1 MELKNESEDNG
12 HSKTDF
18 ETWASLHRLSKQ
30 AILECLHN
38 CEKSFCWANV
48 SSDRDSK
55 ATLTPS
61 DCLVIAQDIHKSMF
75 RKSQVEMNEF
85 NRMLQITVTP
95 SEVRERSYSEVIA
108 THNRPTRF
116 RIVFKTFDEPA
127 DALNLVHE
135 YFHCVQFY
143 ESQCTEIPPMLRELA
158 AFIGELCFL
167 QYSASHIKS
176 KYAPLFI
183 AWRNSN
189 RIYVLKYAARLALA
203 ATSRARY
210 SYEWN
215 YPLARIL
222 SVAIVDMFPR
232 ERLAA
237 ALSSPSCLT
246 EVVVEGIELLS
257 ESNWSAKHPSLDYE
271 VDRMTSANS
280 DEYVGISVMQLLRD
294 NGTNRAKIQSIQK
307 VFNSVSQNFSRDD
320 CGLAT
325 DYLLRPYV
333 RNCTIS

>member
-1 MELKNESEDNG
+1 MELQKESENNH

-18 ETWASLHRLSKQ
+18 ETWASLHRLSKR

-48 SSDRDSK
+48 SSDSDPK
-55 ATLTPS
+55 VTLTHS
-61 DCLVIAQDIHKSMF
+61 DCLVIAQNIHKSTF
-75 RKSQVEMNEF
+75 RKSQVEINEF
-85 NRMLQITVTP
+85 NRVLQITVTP
-95 SEVRERSYSEVIA
+95 STVRERSYSKVIA
-108 THNRPTRF
+108 KHNRPTRF

-158 AFIGELCFL
+158 AFIGELFFL
-167 QYSASHIKS
+167 QYIASHIKS

-183 AWRNSN
+183 AWRKSN

-215 YPLARIL
+215 YPIARIL

-232 ERLAA
+232 EKLAA

-246 EVVVEGIELLS
+246 EVVVEAIELLS
-257 ESNWSAKHPSLDYE
+257 ELNWSAKHPSLDYE
-271 VDRMTSANS
+271 VDRMTSVNS
-280 DEYVGISVMQLLRD
+280 NEYIGISVLQLLRE
-294 NGTNRAKIQSIQK
+294 NGTNRAKIQSIHK
-307 VFNSVSQNFSRDD
+307 VFNLVSRKFSRDD
-320 CGLAT
+320 YGLVT

-333 RNCTIS
+333 KNRTIN